1 MIADRKGKFTWI
13 DTLVK
18 HLDDIKLKSVST
30 SIEAVIDISLS
41 PSEVKVACGSK

>member
-18 HLDDIKLKSVST
+18 NLDEIKEKSVLT

-41 PSEVKVACGSK
+41 PS